1 MQGLAPTGLNLKKP
15 YFHQISLNCIEKLV
29 ECLEKFNEVEID
41 ADTSFMIEKQ
51 MLTDEI
57 DDLYFI
63 SVAMGNLSELLS
75 YIDSG
80 RVNKPEI

>member
-1 MQGLAPTGLNLKKP
+1 MISNPDWLKPEEKP
-15 YFHQISLNCIEKLV
+15 HFHQISLNCIEKLV
-29 ECLEKFNEVEID
+29 ECLEKFNKGEID
-41 ADTSFMIEKQ
+41 VDTSFMIEKQ

-57 DDLYFI
+57 DDLYLI

-80 RVNKPEI
+80 RVNKPGI

>member
-15 YFHQISLNCIEKLV
+15 YFHQISLNC
-29 ECLEKFNEVEID
+29 LEKVVDCLGRFNKGEID

-57 DDLYFI
+57 DDVYFI

-80 RVNKPEI
+80 RVNKPGI

>member
-1 MQGLAPTGLNLKKP
+1 ML
-15 YFHQISLNCIEKLV
+15 Y
-29 ECLEKFNEVEID
+29 CLEKFNKGEID

-63 SVAMGNLSELLS
+63 SVAMGNLSELIS
-75 YIDSG
+75 YIDYG
-80 RVNKPEI
+80 RVNKPGI

>member
-1 MQGLAPTGLNLKKP
+1 MQGLVPTGLNLKKP
-15 YFHQISLNCIEKLV
+15 YFHQISLNCIEQRV
-29 ECLEKFNEVEID
+29 DCLEKFNEGEID

-75 YIDSG
+75 YIDYG
-80 RVNKPEI
+80 RVNKPGI

>member
-1 MQGLAPTGLNLKKP
+1 ML
-15 YFHQISLNCIEKLV
+15 Y
-29 ECLEKFNEVEID
+29 CLEKFNKGEID

-63 SVAMGNLSELLS
+63 SVAMGNLSELIS
-75 YIDSG
+75 YIDYG
-80 RVNKPEI
+80 RVNIRIQDITGEIRVGLG

>member
-1 MQGLAPTGLNLKKP
+1 MISNPDWLKPEEKP
-15 YFHQISLNCIEKLV
+15 HFHQISLNCIEKLV
-29 ECLEKFNEVEID
+29 ECLEKFNKGEVD

-80 RVNKPEI
+80 RVNKPGI

>member
-1 MQGLAPTGLNLKKP
+1 ML
-15 YFHQISLNCIEKLV
+15 Y
-29 ECLEKFNEVEID
+29 CLEKFNKGEID

-63 SVAMGNLSELLS
+63 SVAMGNLSELIS
-75 YIDSG
+75 YIDYG
-80 RVNKPEI
+80 RVNIRIQDITGLPDEQFGG

>member
-29 ECLEKFNEVEID
+29 ECLEKFNKGEID

-51 MLTDEI
+51 KLTDEI

-75 YIDSG
+75 YIDYG
-80 RVNKPEI
+80 RVNKPGI